1 MRLGF
6 LGTGTITS
14 AIVTGLQSGGCGHAV
29 RLSPRNA
36 QVAAELARRFPAVS
50 IAPSNQDV
58 LDASDVVVLAIRPQV
73 ARAVLSE
80 LRFRPGHHVISLVG
94 AFPLAVISELVRP
107 SGTVTRAVPLPAT
120 AKRRSPTA
128 IYPRDPLALELFAL
142 LGPAFEVDTETEFN
156 ALCTATSTMA
166 SYFAFAESI
175 TAWLVSCGLE
185 EPKARN
191 YVAYVFSG
199 LADTAIESPER
210 SFGLLACEHATP
222 GGLNEQVRRHLAERG
237 LFDAVSEGLDAVM
250 RRVTAGS

>member
-1 MRLGF
+1 MKLGF

-14 AIVTGLQSGGCGHAV
+14 AIVTGLQSGECGYEV
-29 RLSPRNA
+29 RVSPRNA
-36 QVAAELARRFPAVS
+36 QVAADLARRFPAVS
-50 IAPSNQDV
+50 IAPSNQDL

-73 ARAVLSE
+73 ARTILSG

-94 AFPLAVISELVRP
+94 AFPLAAISELVRP
-107 SGTVTRAVPLPAT
+107 AGAVTRAVPLPA
-120 AKRRSPTA
+120 ASKRRSPTA

-142 LGPAFEVDTETEFN
+142 IGPAFEVDTEIEFN

-175 TAWLVSCGLE
+175 TAWLVSSGLE
-185 EPKARN
+185 EAKARN
-191 YVAYVFSG
+191 YLAYVFAG
-199 LADTAIESPER
+199 LSDTAVQAPDR

-222 GGLNEQVRRHLAERG
+222 GGLNEQVRRHLGERG
-237 LFDAVSEGLDAVM
+237 LFDAVSEALDAVM